1 MRTCFLDIEVL
12 HDGTRFPTP
21 EKAEQPVISITI
33 YDNYDNYE
41 DKYITLFYHS
51 KYTKSSKIIDNHIIL
66 YHSSELE
73 MLNTFAR
80 ILKILDPDLIVG
92 WNVDF
97 DVNYLRNRMKQFNM
111 KDVFADVQIFDLMT
125 AYSRI
130 FKPRSKSLS
139 YVAVKEGFD
148 GKTILAVDIPH
159 LYQNDPEQII
169 FYNKHDVELLKLIED
184 KHKIID
190 FYITLKE
197 YVGAP
202 DINDCFY
209 FSVLLDIVLLRLAK
223 ERNVVLPSKREATG
237 EWYQGA
243 IVFDPVGGLHKNVL
257 VFDMSKY
264 YPSILLTFEISPD
277 GCGLVLDMVKFIT
290 EQRNRFDEELKKLE
304 PGSDKYQE
312 VYNMRQVTKELLNA
326 VYGYIGYERSRIYDK
341 DNAELVTQKAREG
354 LLWAKKQ
361 FEERGFQVVYGDTD
375 SIFVKL
381 PDEYSLEECVK
392 TGEQLAKEVTKSFDE
407 LIGKEHYFKMEFEKV
422 FNPIILLPETKKRY
436 AGRVVWEKGREANY
450 IDVKGLEIRR
460 TDSAEITKDIQL
472 KVIEMI
478 LDGKR
483 DEIINYLRDIVK
495 KIRDDRVSPSDLAV
509 NIGIQKSLASYGV
522 NSGIPYHIRAAM
534 YSNRYLGTRFDK
546 GDKIKVLYVK
556 GVKGYPKTDV
566 IAFTDDMKLPEI
578 IIDYDKMIEVV
589 VRSKVEKLLEIANI
603 SWNEIEGRG
612 LFRLR

>member
-1 MRTCFLDIEVL
+1 MIRVNFLDIEVL

-21 EKAEQPVISITI
+21 EKAEQPIISITV
-33 YDNYDNYE
+33 YDSFE
-41 DKYITLFYHS
+41 DRYITLFNHS
-51 KYTKSSKIIDNHIIL
+51 KYTKSSKLVKNHVIL
-66 YHSSELE
+66 YHSSELD
-73 MLNTFAR
+73 MLNTFVR
-80 ILKILDPDLIVG
+80 IFKILDPDLVVG

-97 DVNYLRNRMKQFNM
+97 DITYLRNRMRRFGFN
-111 KDVFADVQIFDLMT
+111 DVFADVQIFDLMT

-130 FKPRSKSLS
+130 FRPSSKSLN
-139 YVAVKEGFD
+139 YVAEKEGFN
-148 GKTILAVDIPH
+148 KKPVLPTDIPQ
-159 LYQNDPEQII
+159 LYQSDPEQII
-169 FYNKHDVELLKLIED
+169 FYNKHDVELLKLIEE
-184 KHKIID
+184 KHRIVE
-190 FYITLKE
+190 FYIALKE

-223 ERNVVLPSKREATG
+223 ERNIVLPNKREATG

-243 IVFDPVGGLHKNVL
+243 IVFDPVAGLHKNVL
-257 VFDMSKY
+257 VFDMSRY
-264 YPSILLTFEISPD
+264 YPSIILTFEISPD
-277 GCGLVLDMVKFIT
+277 GCGLVLDAVKFLN
-290 EQRNRFDEELKKLE
+290 EQRNKFDEELKKLE
-304 PGSDKYQE
+304 LGSAEYQD
-312 VYNMRQVTKELLNA
+312 VYNKRQVVKELLNA
-326 VYGYIGYERSRIYDK
+326 VYGFIGYERSRIYDK
-341 DNAELVTQKAREG
+341 SNAELVTQKAREG
-354 LLWAKKQ
+354 LLWAKRQ
-361 FEERGFQVVYGDTD
+361 FEDRGFQVVYGDTD

-407 LIGKEHYFKMEFEKV
+407 LIGKEHYFKLEFEKI

-436 AGRVVWEKGREANY
+436 AGRVVWEKGKEANY
-450 IDVKGLEIRR
+450 IDVRGLEIRR

-483 DEIINYLRDIVK
+483 NEIINYLREIIK
-495 KIRDDRVSPSDLAV
+495 KIRNGEVSPYDLAV
-509 NIGIQKSLASYGV
+509 NVGIQKNLASYGV
-522 NSGIPYHIRAAM
+522 NSGIPYHIRAAI

-578 IIDYDKMIEVV
+578 IIDYDKMIETV
-589 VRSKVEKLLEIANI
+589 VRSKVEKLLEIVNI
-603 SWNEIEGRG
+603 SWSEIEGRG
-612 LFRLR
+612 LFKLR